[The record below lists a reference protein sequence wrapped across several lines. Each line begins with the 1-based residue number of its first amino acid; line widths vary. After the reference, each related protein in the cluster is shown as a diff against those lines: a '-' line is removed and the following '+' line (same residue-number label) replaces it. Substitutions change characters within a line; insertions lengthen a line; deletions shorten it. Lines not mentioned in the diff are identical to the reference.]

1 MTGRNVVP
9 FSAPGQSEA
18 VEPPHNTQAERA
30 LLGALLIDN
39 EVMGAVAAVVE
50 AEHFFWADHQEVYA
64 CIAALIAS
72 GRPATAITV
81 KGYLKQPE
89 IGGVPAMHF
98 LAAIAGEATTTVN
111 AAGYAA
117 VVRDFAAR
125 RRLMRTGAE
134 LLARAQGDS
143 ADVSA
148 QDLIEAVET
157 DLLAVRAEVPQT
169 HLAGMTAGEGGLWLI
184 DRIQQLRSG
193 LLQSTAVSTGIQDLD
208 RATSGGFGRG
218 QLWLM
223 AGRPGMGKTVVMSSL
238 SRRAAKHAGVL
249 VFQLEVTRDQQ
260 FARYL
265 ADLSYVANS
274 PLTFGQIME
283 GTGLTEEDLWRL
295 GDAQKRLANLHLKVE
310 CEPSITLAQIVFAV
324 KAEKKRLAKQ
334 GVQLGVVFLDY
345 LKFIKAGDRYKGNRV
360 LEIGEISGAL
370 KALAKA
376 EDICIVLLAQLNRGV
391 EAQGREDK
399 RPTMADLRDSG
410 ELEQDADV
418 VVLLYRDAYYL
429 QKSLKAKNDPEMIDR
444 LIERQNALELILGK
458 NRAGPTPTLDLWCDV
473 AASSIAQHARGQ
485 V

>member
-9 FSAPGQSEA
+9 FAAHHQGE
-18 VEPPHNTQAERA
+18 VLEPPQNIDAEQA
-30 LLGALLIDN
+30 LLGAILIDN
-39 EVMGAVAAVVE
+39 EAFYRVSDFLL
-50 AEHFFWADHQEVYA
+50 AEHFAEEIHRKTFEVTAQLIKAGKVATPITLKTYLGDADLGGQ
-64 CIAALIAS
+64 
-72 GRPATAITV
+72 TV
-81 KGYLKQPE
+81 SQYL
-89 IGGVPAMHF
+89 AR
-98 LAAIAGEATTTVN
+98 LAAEATTVVN
-111 AAGYAA
+111 AGDYGRTVHDLAI
-117 VVRDFAAR
+117 R
-125 RRLMRTGAE
+125 RSLLAISNGIAE
-134 LLARAQGDS
+134 LARDAPVEASAITQIERAQEKL
-143 ADVSA
+143 
-148 QDLIEAVET
+148 QDLH
-157 DLLAVRAEVPQT
+157 LALPSS
-169 HLAGMTAGEGGLWLI
+169 HLAGMTAGEGGAWLI
-184 DRIQQLRSG
+184 DRIHQLRAG
-193 LLQSTAVSTGIQDLD
+193 LLQSTAVSTGIPDLD
-208 RATSGGFGRG
+208 KATSGGFGRG

-260 FARYL
+260 FARYM
-265 ADLSYVANS
+265 ADLCYVANR
-274 PLTFGQIME
+274 PLSFGQIME
-283 GTGLTEEDLWRL
+283 GVGLDEEDLWRL
-295 GDAQKRLANLHLKVE
+295 QDAQKRLDVLHLKVE

-334 GVQLGVVFLDY
+334 GVKLGVVFLDY

-370 KALAKA
+370 KSLAKS
-376 EDICIVLLAQLNRGV
+376 EDICVVLLAQLNRGV

-429 QKSLKAKNDPEMIDR
+429 QKSAKAKNDPEFIDR

-473 AASSIAQHARGQ
+473 AASSIAQQARGP

>member
-9 FSAPGQSEA
+9 FAAPVQAEA
-18 VEPPHNTQAERA
+18 PAPPHNLEAEQA
-30 LLGALLIDN
+30 LLGALLVDN
-39 EVMGAVAAVVE
+39 TCIAAVAAVLSI
-50 AEHFFWADHQEVYA
+50 EHFYDADHQEIYNA
-64 CIAALIAS
+64 ITGLAAT
-72 GRPATAITV
+72 GRVADPITV
-81 KGYLKQPE
+81 KGYLGRAE
-89 IGGVPAMHF
+89 IFGMPVMPY
-98 LAAIAGEATTTVN
+98 LAHLAGTATTSVN
-111 AAGYAA
+111 AIGYAETLIDLSTRRA
-117 VVRDFAAR
+117 LVGISERLLNRAR
-125 RRLMRTGAE
+125 FDPVESSGQALIESAE
-134 LLARAQGDS
+134 ADLLQARA
-143 ADVSA
+143 A
-148 QDLIEAVET
+148 
-157 DLLAVRAEVPQT
+157 VPQT
-169 HLAGMTAGEGGLWLI
+169 HLAGMTGGQGGAWLI
-184 DRIQQLRSG
+184 DRIQQLRGG
-193 LLQSTAVSTGIQDLD
+193 LLQSTAISTGIQDLD

-283 GTGLTEEDLWRL
+283 GTGLSEEDLWRL
-295 GDAQKRLANLHLKVE
+295 NDAQKRLANLHLKVE

-370 KALAKA
+370 KALAKS

-429 QKSLKAKNDPEMIDR
+429 QKSAKAKNDPEMIDR